1 MGSGGGGTSRK
12 HHKGEQVEVGERT
25 ERTARESK
33 GEGAEGGGIRE
44 KYGGPKG
51 KGPQDGWVALKLAEE
66 EEGEEE
72 QRDGCRSKGGC
83 ADHGAAAGGEEGQ
96 VV

>member
-33 GEGAEGGGIRE
+33 GEG
-44 KYGGPKG
+44 
-51 KGPQDGWVALKLAEE
+51 V
-66 EEGEEE
+66 EGEGYQGEIWGL
-72 QRDGCRSKGGC
+72 QRQRTTGRMGG
-83 ADHGAAAGGEEGQ
+83 AQTG
-96 VV
+96 